1 MGHMSPGFE
10 NLELTRKSALVT
22 GAAQGIGKASAL
34 LLGQRGARVTCL
46 DIDEAGLNETVSE
59 LHAIGTDAVAY
70 VCDVSDTEALRD
82 AFAFAKDTHGPLSL
96 LHNNAGLAIGGSV
109 TEMSIDEWKRVV
121 DVNLTSVWLGCQEGI
136 QQMLSVGGGSVVN
149 TSSVQGLRGFAGWSG
164 YAATKAGIDGLT
176 RQVAREY
183 AAAGVRV
190 NSVAPGTILT
200 PMNEKILA
208 ESDNPEEILATWS
221 NAHPI
226 GRFAQPNEVAEVVA
240 FLLSDAASFVTG
252 QTIAVDGGM
261 TVKA

>member
-1 MGHMSPGFE
+1 MTNMTAGFE
-10 NLELTRKSALVT
+10 MLDLSNRSALVT

-34 LLGQRGARVTCL
+34 LIGQRGARVTCL
-46 DIDEAGLNETVSE
+46 DIDEAGLNETVRE
-59 LHAIGTDAVAY
+59 LHELGVEAAAY
-70 VCDVSDTEALRD
+70 VCDVSDTKALRE
-82 AFAFAKDTHGPLSL
+82 AFAFAKSSHGPLSL

-109 TEMSIDEWKRVV
+109 TDMSLEEWKRVL

-136 QQMLSVGGGSVVN
+136 RQMLSLGAGSVVN

-190 NSVAPGTILT
+190 NSVAPGTIWT

-208 ESDNPEEILATWS
+208 ESDNPEDILATWS
-221 NAHPI
+221 DAHPI
-226 GRFAQPNEVAEVVA
+226 GRFAQPSEVAEVVA
-240 FLLSDAASFVTG
+240 FLLSDASSFVTG